1 MARRSARGTEL
12 KLSTKGTDKNV
23 TGAASTDLITNTAH
37 GYIAGDTLVLSALNG
52 GAGLVVG
59 KRYFVSASGITAND
73 FKLAHTPSGTP
84 IDFTSDIVATST
96 LARYT
101 FTKII
106 QLKTITGPSISRG
119 SQDVSDHDSS
129 DYMDFLADGLAD
141 PGEITFEG
149 HLDPKHATH
158 DDLTGLLLL
167 MKNGLTVPWD
177 LAIKERGVLVATFAL
192 DGFLT
197 AFEPEF
203 PSDGPMAL
211 SGSLKVTG
219 PPVLY

>member
-12 KLSTKGTDKNV
+12 RL
-23 TGAASTDLITNTAH
+23 GAAGANGPATTGVTSTDTLTATSH
-37 GYIAGDTLVLSALNG
+37 GNVNGDTIVFSALTG
-52 GAGLVVG
+52 GAALVIG
-59 KRYFVSASGITAND
+59 RRYFIVGVSGNNFQLTN
-73 FKLAHTPSGTP
+73 KPGGTP
-84 IDFTSDIVATST
+84 IDIGTDISAATW
-96 LARYT
+96 ARYT

-158 DDLTGLLLL
+158 DDITGILSL

-177 LAIKERGVLVATFAL
+177 LVIKERGTTVATFAL